1 MRLLDTVALDLL
13 WLSVDRSW
21 LSVDGLSVD
30 RPGLSVDGLSVNR
43 SGLSVDGPGL
53 GIDWLTVSWL
63 NTIGGWCGVN
73 NLGLLPDMSWCESIL
88 SLSLCLTHLTKHA
101 NRSLF
106 LGSTIVKSTNKAEVH
121 RL

>member
-30 RPGLSVDGLSVNR
+30 GPGLSVDGLSVNR

-53 GIDWLTVSWL
+53 SIDWLTVNWL
-63 NTIGGWCGVN
+63 NTIGGWCSVN
-73 NLGLLPDMSWCESIL
+73 NLGLPDMSWCESIL
-88 SLSLCLTHLTKHA
+88 SLSLGPTHLTKQA

-106 LGSTIVKSTNKAEVH
+106 LSSTIVKSTNKAEVH